1 MNAILAAKS
10 YASPALVAG
19 AGTLAAISTTY
30 ILPAAGFCAAGVKAG
45 SVAAGVQAAVYGAS
59 VPAGSIFAT
68 LQSWGATGAL
78 TGTLGAAALPVGIAV
93 GGGTYL
99 ACKALSA

>member
-1 MNAILAAKS
+1 MNAILGVKG
-10 YASPALVAG
+10 YAGSAVDTG
-19 AGTLAAISTTY
+19 AGIIAAIGTTY

-78 TGTLGAAALPVGIAV
+78 AGTLGAAALPIGITAA
-93 GGGTYL
+93 GGTYL
-99 ACKALSA
+99 ARKALST